1 MSQNKHMNDD
11 CCGRLYTMYTTLT
24 SLIAYLAYSHSE
36 TLYLLFTTDTSVI
49 TGNSVVGIEVS
60 AVEDRDA
67 NRSCNEY
74 LVVVVVNDDGDDET
88 E

>member
-1 MSQNKHMNDD
+1 MNDD
-11 CCGRLYTMYTTLT
+11 CCGRLNVFIPLA

-49 TGNSVVGIEVS
+49 TGNSVVGIELS

-67 NRSCNEY
+67 NSSWNEY
-74 LVVVVVNDDGDDET
+74 LVVVVNDDSDDET

>member
-1 MSQNKHMNDD
+1 MLRKVK
-11 CCGRLYTMYTTLT
+11 CLYTSLT

-67 NRSCNEY
+67 NSSCNEY
-74 LVVVVVNDDGDDET
+74 LAVVVNDDSDDET